1 MQGLIEYSDDVTGVI
16 AVTDSGRSTGA
27 VRNFLRVPAPGDLR
41 NAMVTLS
48 RADPLLRDLFQ
59 HRIISQRL
67 NEFNGVAFG
76 NLFIGALAQ
85 MTGSFERAVLET
97 NRILEP
103 AGRILPVTLT
113 STHLCA
119 ELVDGTLRYEEVSVR
134 GLDKPSIQRVFL
146 RDEEVEVYPGVVEAI
161 KSADVI
167 TFGPGSLFTTVVASL
182 LVKGVREAI
191 AEARERGARTV
202 YICNT
207 TTQPG
212 QTDGFTAYDHVA
224 EVASY
229 LGADLLDYALINTGV
244 PSEAALDRFR
254 HSGLLLLAVTPEEV
268 RKITSLGVQ
277 VVAGGMIEQGSDERV
292 LWDKQDAIRH
302 DPAAVARELVEV
314 FNQPRPQA
322 APAEEQSSTETPQTA
337 PHLGWSRT

>member
-1 MQGLIEYSDDVTGVI
+1 MATPHRAFKAVCFGGGCGAAQVMQGLVEEYTDDVTGVI

-27 VRNFLRVPAPGDLR
+27 VRNTLRVPAPGDLR

-97 NRILEP
+97 NRILQS
-103 AGRILPVTLT
+103 AGRILPVTLM

-146 RDEEVEVYPGVVEAI
+146 RDEEAEVYPGVAEALRE
-161 KSADVI
+161 ADLI
-167 TFGPGSLFTTVVASL
+167 TFGAGQPFHHRDRLAAGE
-182 LVKGVREAI
+182 G
-191 AEARERGARTV
+191 GARGHRRG
-202 YICNT
+202 
-207 TTQPG
+207 PG
-212 QTDGFTAYDHVA
+212 ARCAH
-224 EVASY
+224 
-229 LGADLLDYALINTGV
+229 
-244 PSEAALDRFR
+244 
-254 HSGLLLLAVTPEEV
+254 
-268 RKITSLGVQ
+268 
-277 VVAGGMIEQGSDERV
+277 RV
-292 LWDKQDAIRH
+292 ISAT
-302 DPAAVARELVEV
+302 
-314 FNQPRPQA
+314 PRPSPVRRTVSRLRSRGRGGLVSRSRA
-322 APAEEQSSTETPQTA
+322 ARLRAHQYRRTLRGHPGAVPA
-337 PHLGWSRT
+337 